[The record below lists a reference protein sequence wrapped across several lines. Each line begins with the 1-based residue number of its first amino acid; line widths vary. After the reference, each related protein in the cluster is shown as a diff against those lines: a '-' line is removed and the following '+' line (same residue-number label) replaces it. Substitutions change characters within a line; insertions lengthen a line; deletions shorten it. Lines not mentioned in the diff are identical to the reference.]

1 MYQALVSVVIPV
13 YNCEAYLQ
21 QCLDSL
27 LCQTYSNIEIILVDD
42 GSVDSSPQICDTYAR
57 YHDNIRA
64 IHQVNSG
71 AAAARNMGLEYVS
84 GDYILFVDSD
94 DWVTADYVQNLINPA
109 LEYNAD
115 ITAGGMTCF
124 CGNRTSVLKQHLP
137 CGCYNREQLEEMVF
151 PILLS
156 AEPYFTTGITPYMWG
171 KLFKKELALGNRD
184 ALNTGLR
191 LGEDG
196 VFTYSALLDCNCV
209 CITSSAGYMYRKY
222 STSVSQSFSPKFLAE
237 GRLLKE
243 IYRKLAAEKDW
254 ELGTQL
260 DEYMAYICCDVVIK
274 TLKTDTV
281 HKTDKKTLLRE
292 YVASTF
298 PQGILKKK
306 NRKAMSVKDKCKLFL
321 VQHRAFALLSLMI
334 KINQTMEQ

>member
-115 ITAGGMTCF
+115 ITAGGMPRF
-124 CGNRTSVLKQHLP
+124 CGNRTSVLKQHFF
-137 CGCYNREQLEEMVF
+137 RF
-151 PILLS
+151 
-156 AEPYFTTGITPYMWG
+156 
-171 KLFKKELALGNRD
+171 
-184 ALNTGLR
+184 
-191 LGEDG
+191 
-196 VFTYSALLDCNCV
+196 
-209 CITSSAGYMYRKY
+209 
-222 STSVSQSFSPKFLAE
+222 
-237 GRLLKE
+237 
-243 IYRKLAAEKDW
+243 
-254 ELGTQL
+254 
-260 DEYMAYICCDVVIK
+260 CC
-274 TLKTDTV
+274 LQNL
-281 HKTDKKTLLRE
+281 TLLQ
-292 YVASTF
+292 ASPRICGESF
-298 PQGILKKK
+298 LKK
-306 NRKAMSVKDKCKLFL
+306 NWPL
-321 VQHRAFALLSLMI
+321 VIGTR
-334 KINQTMEQ
+334 